1 MLSENNPLV
10 SDRQQQGVGGGR
22 FFTDWTPVS
31 CQGGYTL
38 VAGYL
43 DLGLASSPDID
54 HKRMWRCFVDAHR
67 GQTCLN
73 LMTSP
78 TSAKPRLHT
87 CLGAE
92 HSECQPPCLCPPGS
106 GEGSVLRPC
115 APSSHW
121 LNSLPRPETTS
132 GSPVPLGGFLALK
145 PICVRTRS
153 TFCVSAGPGRGGG
166 G

>member
-1 MLSENNPLV
+1 MLSESNPLV

-78 TSAKPRLHT
+78 TSAKPRPTHAWVRSTASVSLR
-87 CLGAE
+87 A
-92 HSECQPPCLCPPGS
+92 
-106 GEGSVLRPC
+106 SVLPD
-115 APSSHW
+115 
-121 LNSLPRPETTS
+121 L
-132 GSPVPLGGFLALK
+132 
-145 PICVRTRS
+145 
-153 TFCVSAGPGRGGG
+153 GRGLCCDLVPPPLTG
-166 G
+166 